1 METCLKGIKMKL
13 IEQGYE
19 IISLPENLLETLENA
34 GRTCYKSEDKI
45 TGDLILDLSIDD
57 YSNNETI
64 EIPTE
69 NISNEEISNH
79 TVSWFVLD
87 DERYKELIKVDFRI
101 KELRAGMDFTSPSI
115 TEERK
120 KLIAKELIKRIDEI
134 LN

>member
-1 METCLKGIKMKL
+1 MGLRHSSSSTHVKEFLK
-13 IEQGYE
+13 E
-19 IISLPENLLETLENA
+19 IREMYQSYPK
-34 GRTCYKSEDKI
+34 G
-45 TGDLILDLSIDD
+45 
-57 YSNNETI
+57 
-64 EIPTE
+64 

>member
-1 METCLKGIKMKL
+1 MISNIRKLTLLLTAFILLLLPWFLQNSSEEIRPVLIDKEGTAFYQTNTC
-13 IEQGYE
+13 EF
-19 IISLPENLLETLENA
+19 TLF
-34 GRTCYKSEDKI
+34 D
-45 TGDLILDLSIDD
+45 ILGK
-57 YSNNETI
+57 
-64 EIPTE
+64 